1 MGGPCVESV
10 VVVLPAC
17 RSSSIGILDGD
28 SAILAPDSHRPVL
41 WEVSIFE
48 NKFEVVA
55 LFLAGFHRHPTVL
68 ISAVRKSLIPSS
80 CCLIS
85 IVRGSSENV
94 IFCSLA

>member
-17 RSSSIGILDGD
+17 RSSSIGIVDGD
-28 SAILAPDSHRPVL
+28 RAILAPDSHRPVL

-48 NKFEVVA
+48 HEFEVEA

-68 ISAVRKSLIPSS
+68 ISAFKKSLIPSS
-80 CCLIS
+80 CC
-85 IVRGSSENV
+85 IVGSSENV